1 MSNEIY
7 EWVLDAYRF
16 DVAKK
21 KIKYS
26 PMPSETGRPT
36 WDMPPDFT
44 QDWGWLGEGTVTS
57 VFTSNSDLDD
67 SSEEDWQSEDA
78 Q

>member
-7 EWVLDAYRF
+7 EWVLAAYQL
-16 DVAKK
+16 DVAKEDK
-21 KIKYS
+21 RGK
-26 PMPSETGRPT
+26 MPAFMGRPT
-36 WDMPPDFT
+36 WDDTPDGS
-44 QDWGWLGEGTVTS
+44 QEWGWLGEGTVTS

-67 SSEEDWQSEDA
+67 SSEENWQSEDA